1 LPKLFSKV
9 NIKYNKKMWKYWEMI
24 KDRCFKK
31 EKIDDELKDMILDL
45 IDLQN
50 EIIEY
55 IEFKKS
61 G

>member
-1 LPKLFSKV
+1 
-9 NIKYNKKMWKYWEMI
+9 MWKYWGMI

-55 IEFKKS
+55 IECQKKCL

>member
-1 LPKLFSKV
+1 
-9 NIKYNKKMWKYWEMI
+9 MWKYWELV
-24 KDRCFKK
+24 KDRCYCK
-31 EKIDDELKDMILDL
+31 ERKGKIDDELKDMILDL

-50 EIIEY
+50 GIIEY